1 MTQETLDAKTAF
13 AMLLEAS
20 SRQFKVMQS
29 LLRKDLSIVSNV
41 GAAGMNADSADS
53 AIIDALA
60 KQFLFNAVRAYRI
73 CKSGANGL
81 NISQAECETF
91 QELLHPVVAVRNVNE
106 HAFDPPRTGRGK
118 ESRPSMHFHDNGLGS
133 LDETSL
139 VIFGADTILM
149 GPLNLVDVFAAIET
163 MRATA
168 GFAALD

>member
-1 MTQETLDAKTAF
+1 
-13 AMLLEAS
+13 MLLEVSSEQLSMLRHLLREELSLVAS
-20 SRQFKVMQS
+20 SEECERIKYRARGRVIQ
-29 LLRKDLSIVSNV
+29 
-41 GAAGMNADSADS
+41 
-53 AIIDALA
+53 ALA
-60 KQFLFNAVRAYRI
+60 MGFVFNAVRAYRI
-73 CKSGANGL
+73 CKSGANDL
-81 NISQAECETF
+81 NISRDERETF
-91 QELLHPVVAVRNVNE
+91 LKLLHPVVAVRNVNE